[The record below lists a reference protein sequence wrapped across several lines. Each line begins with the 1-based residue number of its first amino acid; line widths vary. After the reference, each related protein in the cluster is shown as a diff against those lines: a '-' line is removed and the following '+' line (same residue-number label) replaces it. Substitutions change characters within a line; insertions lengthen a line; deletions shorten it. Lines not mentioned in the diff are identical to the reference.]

1 MPSNVLLLHLK
12 QTLLPIIWIFTE
24 GEGDGIKS
32 RLPFKKIST
41 LVIRILLHNLRYIP
55 KSVFTNSNPNIGQLD
70 FPSSIERDSSDFYS
84 PSDFIVGSTVE
95 ILYKK

>member
-1 MPSNVLLLHLK
+1 M
-12 QTLLPIIWIFTE
+12 IWIFTE
-24 GEGDGIKS
+24 GDGIEYK
-32 RLPFKKIST
+32 LPFKIFSA
-41 LVIRILLHNLRYIP
+41 LEIRILLYNLKYIP
-55 KSVFTNSNPNIGQLD
+55 KSVFTNSNPTIGQLD